1 MKHRFTAFFLAGLLA
16 GTAGAAQAQCTEQ
29 TRVRLSFDDARG
41 DLLRAAAIRGAL
53 ERTPMFFYREQDEHL
68 VCLDSIPLLR
78 DWVPPRDSTMFEILA
93 PSSRFTIHTE
103 YPRERNNGGLVE
115 TVGLNAA
122 VDFGIAARW
131 KWFSAVFAPRL
142 TYQQNDFF
150 PVPETNWAGRSQW
163 ANPYHFS
170 IDLPKRF
177 GSSGWSEFQWGATR
191 IQAEYGPVSAGFSTA
206 NMWVGST
213 RLFPLMMSN
222 TAPGFPHAFVSVRPF
237 SAWIT
242 DIEINSFWGQVSESD
257 YFDGDVTNDQHVI
270 TGFQVGFAPHF
281 IPGLQFGFARV
292 YHDVEDFGE
301 AGIGGLLEMT
311 WDSPFFTGGG
321 NRRGNAIGFLYGR
334 FVLPE
339 SGFEVFGEWSREDT
353 PYNLEDIFR
362 EPDWTQ
368 AYALGF
374 QKLIQH
380 DRSMSSFWGE
390 LVHLGLSKPTFLGHG
405 DFSMYTHNAVR
416 QGHTHRGQILG
427 AAVGPGSDAQTLGFD
442 HYRQRSRAGIFIER
456 TRYDDDTYYRYFSR
470 RYGEA
475 RHQVELTIGGNYLH
489 RLGAFE
495 VEGGV
500 NWSMRYDR
508 DFMALV
514 VADPPKDVQH
524 NWNPWFRVSWR
535 PELVAPLLP

>member
-1 MKHRFTAFFLAGLLA
+1 
-16 GTAGAAQAQCTEQ
+16 
-29 TRVRLSFDDARG
+29 
-41 DLLRAAAIRGAL
+41 
-53 ERTPMFFYREQDEHL
+53 
-68 VCLDSIPLLR
+68 
-78 DWVPPRDSTMFEILA
+78 
-93 PSSRFTIHTE
+93 
-103 YPRERNNGGLVE
+103 
-115 TVGLNAA
+115 
-122 VDFGIAARW
+122 
-131 KWFSAVFAPRL
+131 
-142 TYQQNDFF
+142 
-150 PVPETNWAGRSQW
+150 
-163 ANPYHFS
+163 
-170 IDLPKRF
+170 
-177 GSSGWSEFQWGATR
+177 
-191 IQAEYGPVSAGFSTA
+191 
-206 NMWVGST
+206 
-213 RLFPLMMSN
+213 
-222 TAPGFPHAFVSVRPF
+222 
-237 SAWIT
+237 
-242 DIEINSFWGQVSESD
+242 
-257 YFDGDVTNDQHVI
+257 
-270 TGFQVGFAPHF
+270 
-281 IPGLQFGFARV
+281 
-292 YHDVEDFGE
+292 
-301 AGIGGLLEMT
+301 MT